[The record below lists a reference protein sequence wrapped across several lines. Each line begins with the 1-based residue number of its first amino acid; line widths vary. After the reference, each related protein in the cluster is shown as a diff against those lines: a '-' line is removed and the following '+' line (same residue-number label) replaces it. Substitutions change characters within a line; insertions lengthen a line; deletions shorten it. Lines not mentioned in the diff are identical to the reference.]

1 MAKLSSSI
9 FNLNDSIIF
18 ICLFSIPT
26 LKNFTVKEPISAT
39 ASQSGHCLTFQGQ
52 ASIHPAIVNKKQLL
66 ALILLECYLEMLIV

>member
-52 ASIHPAIVNKKQLL
+52 ACLATVNKKQLL